1 MNTASPQF
9 RRRRSPALPPR
20 FARFNL
26 RLESLPVAEFRR
38 WNLFTPAKSDAFRAL
53 SPLFHLFMKTN
64 SSPTLLLLTLGLA
77 VACAGTAGF
86 TVWAADTKTP
96 ANKARK
102 GKTETERVVA
112 ADDKR
117 PPLKITVDRKA
128 INRDAPDRVSYA
140 PIVKRTAA
148 SVVYVYSTKTVPGQ
162 DLSPFFNDPML
173 RRFFDIPGLAP
184 QQPDNDDDS
193 PRGNRGRT
201 PRATPRDNSRNR
213 LPDRTQ
219 QGLGSG
225 VIITA
230 DGYIL
235 TNNHVVEDADDVR
248 VSIGESN
255 KRYEAKI
262 VGRDS
267 FTDIA
272 VLKIDATNLSPA
284 TFGDSDQLQVGDVVL
299 AIGNPF
305 GVGQSVSRGI
315 VSALSRGVGIGPFED
330 FIQTDA
336 AINPGNSGGALL
348 DVEGR
353 VVGINSAILS
363 RSGGF
368 AGVGFAIPINLVRS
382 VAEQIVNTGRV
393 ERGFLGVAPQDLTE
407 ELTTQF
413 GAEKGALI
421 SQVTEE
427 SPAERA
433 GLKAGDVITKV
444 NNVEIRDARNL
455 LLAVSQIAPNTEVT
469 LEYIRDGKTQTTK
482 ATLAR
487 RDDDALARNDDSPGA
502 KDIGVLNGVGVGD
515 ITPQIRDQ
523 LQLPAR
529 IRGALITNVDADSP
543 SAKQGLREGDIILEL
558 NRKPVT
564 NAQEAVRLSEEI
576 KGPQVLVLIWR
587 NGRTRYVAIDESKE

>member
-1 MNTASPQF
+1 
-9 RRRRSPALPPR
+9 
-20 FARFNL
+20 
-26 RLESLPVAEFRR
+26 
-38 WNLFTPAKSDAFRAL
+38 
-53 SPLFHLFMKTN
+53 MKTN
-64 SSPTLLLLTLGLA
+64 LSPTLLVTLVLSL
-77 VACAGTAGF
+77 ACAGTAGF
-86 TVWAADTKTP
+86 TVWAADS
-96 ANKARK
+96 KAPSGK
-102 GKTETERVVA
+102 AKNGKTIAEKSA
-112 ADDKR
+112 KSDDNR
-117 PPLKITVDRKA
+117 PPLKINVDRKP
-128 INRDAPDRVSYA
+128 INRDAADRVSYA
-140 PIVKRTAA
+140 PIIKRTAG
-148 SVVYVYSTKTVPGQ
+148 SVVYVYSTKTVRGQ

-173 RRFFDIPGLAP
+173 RRFFDIPGVTPPSEDEDEA
-184 QQPDNDDDS
+184 
-193 PRGNRGRT
+193 PRGNSGKNRKST
-201 PRATPRDNSRNR
+201 PRGNSRNR
-213 LPDRTQ
+213 LPDQTQ

-225 VIITA
+225 VVITA

-235 TNNHVVEDADDVR
+235 TNNHVVEDADEIR

-255 KRYEAKI
+255 KRYIAKL

-267 FTDIA
+267 PTDIA

-284 TFGDSDQLQVGDVVL
+284 TFGDSDQLEVGDVVL

-353 VVGINSAILS
+353 VIGINSAILS

-407 ELTTQF
+407 DLTSQF

-421 SQVTEE
+421 SQVTED
-427 SPAERA
+427 SPAARA

-444 NNVEIRDARNL
+444 NSVEIRDARSL
-455 LLAVSQIAPNTEVT
+455 LMTVSQIAPNTEVT
-469 LEYIRDGKTQTTK
+469 IEYLRDGKTVSAKTK
-482 ATLAR
+482 LSR
-487 RDDDALARNDDSPGA
+487 RDDDVLARNDAAPGG
-502 KDIGVLNGVGVGD
+502 KDIGVLNGVGVGE
-515 ITPQIRDQ
+515 ITAQLRDQ

-529 IRGALITNVDADSP
+529 ITGAIITSVEPDSP

-558 NRKPVT
+558 NRKPV
-564 NAQEAVRLSEEI
+564 ADAEEAVKLSEEI

>member
-1 MNTASPQF
+1 
-9 RRRRSPALPPR
+9 
-20 FARFNL
+20 
-26 RLESLPVAEFRR
+26 
-38 WNLFTPAKSDAFRAL
+38 
-53 SPLFHLFMKTN
+53 MKTH
-64 SSPTLLLLTLGLA
+64 SSPTLLVLTLVLA
-77 VACAGTAGF
+77 LACAGTAGF
-86 TVWAADTKTP
+86 TVWAADSKSSP
-96 ANKARK
+96 AKSKKA
-102 GKTETERVVA
+102 GKSETTA
-112 ADDKR
+112 ANEKR
-117 PPLKITVDRKA
+117 PPLKINIDRKP

-148 SVVYVYSTKTVPGQ
+148 SVVYVYSSKTVRGQ

-173 RRFFDIPGLAP
+173 RRFFDIPGLTP
-184 QQPDNDDDS
+184 QPEEEDDT
-193 PRGNRGRT
+193 PRGNNKRKST
-201 PRATPRDNSRNR
+201 PRTTPRNR
-213 LPDRTQ
+213 TPDRTQ

-225 VIITA
+225 VIVTA

-262 VGRDS
+262 VGRDA
-267 FTDIA
+267 FTDTA
-272 VLKIDATNLSPA
+272 VLKIEATNLSPA

-368 AGVGFAIPINLVRS
+368 AGVGFAVPINLVRS
-382 VAEQIVNTGRV
+382 VAEQLVNTGRV

-407 ELTTQF
+407 DLTAQF

-421 SQVTEE
+421 SQVTED

-444 NNVEIRDARNL
+444 NNTEIRDARNL
-455 LLAVSQIAPNTEVT
+455 LLTISQIAPNTEVT
-469 LEYIRDGKTQTTK
+469 LEYLRDGKKETTK
-482 ATLAR
+482 ARLSRRDEETLAR
-487 RDDDALARNDDSPGA
+487 NEDIPTG

-515 ITPQIRDQ
+515 ITSQLRNQ

-529 IRGALITNVDADSP
+529 IKGAIITSLDPDSP

-558 NRKPVT
+558 DRKPVSD
-564 NAQEAVRLSEEI
+564 AGEAVKLSEEI

-587 NGRTRYVAIDESKE
+587 NGRTRYLAIDESKE

>member
-1 MNTASPQF
+1 MKSNSAVLLVITLVL
-9 RRRRSPALPPR
+9 AL
-20 FARFNL
+20 
-26 RLESLPVAEFRR
+26 
-38 WNLFTPAKSDAFRAL
+38 
-53 SPLFHLFMKTN
+53 
-64 SSPTLLLLTLGLA
+64 
-77 VACAGTAGF
+77 ACAGTAGF
-86 TVWAADTKTP
+86 TVWAADSKTP
-96 ANKARK
+96 GKARRA
-102 GKTETERVVA
+102 GKAQAEKVVA
-112 ADDKR
+112 SDEKR
-117 PPLKITVDRKA
+117 PPLKISVDRKP
-128 INRDAPDRVSYA
+128 INRDAADRVSYA

-148 SVVYVYSTKTVPGQ
+148 SVVYVYSTKTVRGQ
-162 DLSPFFNDPML
+162 DMSPFFNDPMF
-173 RRFFDIPGLAP
+173 RRFFDIPGLTP
-184 QQPDNDDDS
+184 QPREDEA
-193 PRGNRGRT
+193 PRGNSNKDRKST
-201 PRATPRDNSRNR
+201 PRNR
-213 LPDRTQ
+213 MPDRTQ

-262 VGRDS
+262 IGRDS

-272 VLKIDATNLSPA
+272 VLKIDAANLSPA

-348 DVEGR
+348 DVDGR

-407 ELTTQF
+407 DLTSQF

-421 SQVTEE
+421 SQVTED
-427 SPAERA
+427 SPASRA

-455 LLAVSQIAPNTEVT
+455 LLAVSQIAPKTEVT

-487 RDDDALARNDDSPGA
+487 RDDESLARSDVAPGP

-515 ITPQIRDQ
+515 ITPQLRDQ

-529 IRGALITNVDADSP
+529 IKGAIITNVDPDSP
-543 SAKQGLREGDIILEL
+543 SAKQDLREGDIILEL

-564 NAQEAVRLSEEI
+564 NAEEAVRLSEEI

>member
-1 MNTASPQF
+1 MKSRNSP
-9 RRRRSPALPPR
+9 
-20 FARFNL
+20 
-26 RLESLPVAEFRR
+26 
-38 WNLFTPAKSDAFRAL
+38 
-53 SPLFHLFMKTN
+53 
-64 SSPTLLLLTLGLA
+64 PTLLLTLIFA
-77 VACAGTAGF
+77 ATCAGTAGLS
-86 TVWAADTKTP
+86 VWAADAKS
-96 ANKARK
+96 NKATTPS
-102 GKTETERVVA
+102 KTEKSEKSTA

-117 PPLKITVDRKA
+117 PPLKISVDRKS

-140 PIVKRTAA
+140 PIIKRTAA
-148 SVVYVYSTKTVPGQ
+148 SVVYVYSSKTVRGQ
-162 DLSPFFNDPML
+162 DMSDFFNDPRL
-173 RRFFDIPGLAP
+173 RRFFDIPGVMP
-184 QQPDNDDDS
+184 SPEDGTES
-193 PRGNRGRT
+193 TPRGNNRKNT
-201 PRATPRDNSRNR
+201 PNNRKNAPQGKSGNR
-213 LPDRTQ
+213 LPDQTQ

-230 DGYIL
+230 DGYVL

-255 KRYEAKI
+255 KRYVAKV
-262 VGRDS
+262 VGRDAM
-267 FTDIA
+267 TDLA
-272 VLKIDATNLSPA
+272 VLKIEATGLSPA

-348 DVEGR
+348 DTDGR
-353 VVGINSAILS
+353 VIGINSAILS

-407 ELTTQF
+407 DLTSQF
-413 GAEKGALI
+413 GADKGALI
-421 SQVTEE
+421 SQVTDD
-427 SPAERA
+427 SPASRA

-444 NNVEIRDARNL
+444 NNVEIRDARHL
-455 LLAVSQIAPNTEVT
+455 LLTVSQIAPNTEVT
-469 LEYIRDGKTQTTK
+469 LEYLREGKTQTGK
-482 ATLAR
+482 ARLGR
-487 RDDDALARNDDSPGA
+487 RDEEALARNDTPPVQ

-515 ITPQIRDQ
+515 ITPQLRDQ
-523 LQLPAR
+523 LQLPPKVK
-529 IRGALITNVDADSP
+529 GALVTNVDPDSP

-558 NRKPVT
+558 DRKLV
-564 NAQEAVRLSEEI
+564 ADAEEAVKLSEEI
-576 KGPQVLVLIWR
+576 KGPKVLVRIWR
-587 NGRTRYVAIDESKE
+587 NGRYSYLAIDESRE